1 MPNQL
6 LMSLHVALPLA
17 LAIVAVCAPPDAS
30 AQSSSDQT
38 VQSAAK
44 TGVYRDL
51 SANILGMMATRQ
63 DKAEIEAAL
72 AKTNA
77 LLGRASPAVRAWVQD
92 EGLRQ
97 AHGNP
102 SESAVAAA
110 ARERF
115 GNDLSS
121 MDIDAL
127 IQLVMMEAAQQED
140 QALRDQIAQMRAAN
154 QQKRA
159 QRELTQKMHEH
170 QSAMRSTAQAEFR
183 PAQPR
188 VARADLVAYV
198 ARVSDGKDSLDDLS
212 EEQQL
217 KMQMMM
223 DRMSKA
229 LEAMGNLEKKMS
241 ETANSIIGNLK

>member
-1 MPNQL
+1 MSSQR
-6 LMSLHVALPLA
+6 LMLKRVVLPLA
-17 LAIVAVCAPPDAS
+17 FAVAVLAPPDAS
-30 AQSSSDQT
+30 AQSGNDQA

-44 TGVYRDL
+44 SGVYRDL
-51 SANILGMMATRQ
+51 SANILGMPATRQ

-102 SESAVAAA
+102 SESAVAGA

-140 QALRDQIAQMRAAN
+140 QELRDQIAQMRAAN

-159 QRELTQKMHEH
+159 QREAAQKMHKE
-170 QSAMRSTAQAEFR
+170 QAASQDAIHAES
-183 PAQPR
+183 
-188 VARADLVAYV
+188 ARAEPSGSRADPDAND
-198 ARVSDGKDSLDDLS
+198 ATDKDDSDSLGDLT
-212 EEQQL
+212 EMQQL
-217 KMQMMM
+217 RLQMYME
-223 DRMSKA
+223 RRQKA
-229 LEAMGNLEKKMS
+229 YEMLSNIMKKQS
-241 ETANSIIGNLK
+241 DTQDAIIGNLK